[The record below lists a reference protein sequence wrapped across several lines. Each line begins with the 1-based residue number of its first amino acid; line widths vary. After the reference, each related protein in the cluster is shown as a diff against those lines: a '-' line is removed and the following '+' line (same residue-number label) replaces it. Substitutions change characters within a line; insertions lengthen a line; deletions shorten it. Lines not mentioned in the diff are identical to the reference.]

1 MADGAGGQ
9 GAVVTS
15 LRNVSLCV
23 PGLSIPRAAVCLSVA
38 FLPPHSSLFFL
49 LGKVTTFSLSLK

>member
-1 MADGAGGQ
+1 MSGCPYECGLPEAAVGDGAGGQ

-15 LRNVSLCV
+15 RRNVSLCV

-38 FLPPHSSLFFL
+38 FLPPHSSF
-49 LGKVTTFSLSLK
+49 